1 MMTRQARRILVGLV
15 TLFGV
20 LVADQLSKWW
30 ILSCFDLPTRGS
42 VAITPFLNFTM
53 VWNHAVTFGMLGGLG
68 KAGPVV
74 FCTIALV
81 AVAALV
87 WQITRTRRTV
97 LAIAMGA
104 IAGGAVGNVID
115 RLRFGAVVDF
125 IHAHAFG
132 WSWYVFNV
140 ADSAIVCGVAVW
152 LVDSLRAE
160 PSDARAR

>member
-1 MMTRQARRILVGLV
+1 MTMHQARRILVGLA

-30 ILSCFDLPTRGS
+30 ILTGFDLPARGS

-68 KAGPVV
+68 RAGPVV

-160 PSDARAR
+160 PGDARAR